1 MVIAIIPARGGSKRI
16 PGKNTRSIR
25 GIPAIVNTIKLLR
38 DSEIFED
45 VFVTTDDENIAELC
59 VDAGAKVPF
68 IREPNL
74 SDDYTTTKDVIVD
87 FIKRKENLTPDEI
100 IICVY
105 PVTPFLKAE
114 WIRKSIEMIKTGKN
128 SFVFAAQELNA
139 LPERSFSVRSEGI
152 KLFEKK
158 FLHTRT
164 QDITKSYFDCG
175 QFYTAYQRSWI
186 QESSIISDSAGV
198 VVIPKHATLD
208 IDSPEDWRFME
219 ELLRL
224 REIMDLESK

>member
-1 MVIAIIPARGGSKRI
+1 MVLAIIPARGGSKRI
-16 PGKNTRSIR
+16 PGKNTKPIL
-25 GIPAIVNTIKLLR
+25 GNPAIINTINLLKG
-38 DSEIFED
+38 SQIFED
-45 VFVTTDDENIAELC
+45 IFVTTDDKGIADLC
-59 VDAGAKVPF
+59 VNAGAKVPF

-74 SDDYTTTKDVIVD
+74 SDDFTTTKDVIVD
-87 FIKRKENLTPDEI
+87 FIKRQENLTPEDI
-100 IICVY
+100 LICVY

-114 WIRKSIEMIKTGKN
+114 WIHKSIEMLKTGKY

-139 LPERSFSVRSEGI
+139 LPERSFSVDTEGI
-152 KLFEKK
+152 KVLEKN
-158 FLHTRT
+158 FSNTRT
-164 QDITKSYFDCG
+164 QDIAKIYFDCG

-198 VVIPKHATLD
+198 VVIPKYGTLD

-224 REIMDLESK
+224 RKTIDLESR